1 MVKGG
6 DKRKMERRK
15 NGKINILMIAV
26 AVVLLLS
33 LSIFNVT
40 ATADKSIP
48 RVVDYKILHDID
60 YDWYSVV
67 GEVINPTNS
76 TIYCIRVTG
85 RLYDSNGIFLE
96 EDTDETY
103 LEYVEQNQTVPFK
116 LSFSSVDGTPK
127 NCKFS
132 LEWNKHKTEGLE
144 ISENSIYAEG
154 NRVRGVTMNSGN
166 ASSTDVIVTG
176 TCYKGYNTVIDVD
189 YDRTYSQIES
199 NDTDSFSLTFDY
211 AESCPIKYDLQVE
224 GTSWDNTNLAVG
236 YNKPFKGGKA
246 VCSKITG
253 YVELDSGWRYNVRGT
268 IKNTGDKPI
277 YCASV
282 EMVIYYKTDYGQS
295 SSVRHEDVLL
305 DYIAPG
311 QKAPFRARC
320 YCSGYPTNAIV
331 SGIKINK
338 HKVEG
343 LLITDIAIEED
354 KITGWV
360 KNNGNEIAEDVYIV
374 GTTYDET
381 GKITDVEERSVTYD
395 PLLIGEKENFEFRNL
410 DADKNYTLQVEGI
423 AWERISI

>member
-1 MVKGG
+1 MK
-6 DKRKMERRK
+6 KL
-15 NGKINILMIAV
+15 NFLMIAV

-40 ATADKSIP
+40 ATADNSIP
-48 RVVDYKILHDID
+48 RVEDYKILHNVD

-67 GEVINPTNS
+67 GEVINPTNN

-85 RLYDSNGIFLE
+85 KLYDRNSIFLE
-96 EDTDETY
+96 EDTDEAY
-103 LEYVEQNQTVPFK
+103 LEYVEPNKTVPFK

-127 NCKFS
+127 TCELS
-132 LEWNKHKTEGLE
+132 LEWNKHKTEGLK
-144 ISENSIYAEG
+144 ILENSIYVEG

-166 ASSTDVIVTG
+166 VSSTDVIVTG

-189 YDRTYSQIES
+189 YDKTYSQIES

-211 AESCPIKYDLQVE
+211 AESFPIKYDLQVE
-224 GTSWDNTNLAVG
+224 GTSWDNANLIVG

-246 VCSKITG
+246 VCSKIIG
-253 YVELDSGWRYNVRGT
+253 YTELDSGWKYNVRGT

-277 YCASV
+277 YCANV
-282 EMVIYYKTDYGQS
+282 EMVIYDSQS
-295 SSVRHEDVLL
+295 SSVRHVDVLL

-311 QKAPFRARC
+311 QKAPFRRQC
-320 YCSGYPTNAIV
+320 YCSGYPTKAIV

-343 LLITDIAIEED
+343 LVITDVTIEED
-354 KITGWV
+354 EITGWV

-374 GTTYDET
+374 GTTYDED
-381 GKITDVEERSVTYD
+381 GKIADVEKRSVTYK
-395 PLLIGEKENFEFRNL
+395 PLLIGEKKSFEFRKL
-410 DADKNYTLQVEGI
+410 DADKDYTLQVEGI
-423 AWERISI
+423 AWERISV